1 MIYIVCDLSKEE
13 ENEEVFKWEKIFI
26 EKVVLLVDKL
36 FCFEVYY
43 FSEWSLDD
51 VIFESSG
58 FDIMLVL
65 IIFILM
71 IIFVCVMLGKFLN
84 LLIGYFLFVNVG
96 VFVVVFGILVGF
108 GLVMW
113 C

>member
-1 MIYIVCDLSKEE
+1 M
-13 ENEEVFKWEKIFI
+13 
-26 EKVVLLVDKL
+26 DKL